1 VDDNGSLERYYQ
13 RLPATPMP
21 LVSEPARALA
31 KPDGS
36 YVMVE
41 APPLA
46 EFTLAWLATVGSAN
60 VIVDE
65 AGNLRLGEV
74 VYQPLYF
81 QRRGLD
87 PFGLLELVCKRIH
100 PPV

>member
-1 VDDNGSLERYYQ
+1 MGSSSLQ
-13 RLPATPMP
+13 RRVAGIPVPQMP
-21 LVSEPARALA
+21 LVSEPVRALA

-36 YVMVE
+36 YVIVE

-60 VIVDE
+60 VLVDE
-65 AGNLRLGEV
+65 AGMLRMGEFT
-74 VYQPLYF
+74 YRPLYF

-87 PFGLLELVCKRIH
+87 PFGLLELVCERVQ
-100 PPV
+100 PPIR